1 MPRAIARRVSKGADL
16 GSKRDWQMMSAAK
29 VSAPA
34 EATSLASADRLTGKR
49 CEAISSAALIPVPLA
64 VAAVLHLRVASR
76 RAPEREGHIRLK
88 VTERETERD
97 VWGDSHGTNF

>member
-1 MPRAIARRVSKGADL
+1 MPRAIARRVSKGTDL

-29 VSAPA
+29 VSALA

-76 RAPEREGHIRLK
+76 RAPEREGHIRRMK
-88 VTERETERD
+88 VATQL
-97 VWGDSHGTNF
+97 

>member
-1 MPRAIARRVSKGADL
+1 MSKGADL

-29 VSAPA
+29 VSALA

-76 RAPEREGHIRLK
+76 RAPEREGHIRRMKADVLYGPR
-88 VTERETERD
+88 VRRVGLGRQSRD
-97 VWGDSHGTNF
+97 EPGF